1 MASSKKSNVC
11 TTSYNFRFNM
21 KKYFSYLFL
30 LYIFAC
36 QPIEKNEQTVFDNNQ
51 LSKFDILSNSV
62 EINANFELIIS
73 EPYIGHTL
81 DTSPSQRIVN
91 WVDDNF
97 NSIGKENIFYVN
109 ILDASLIKKVI
120 ENDNA
125 KKFDEKTIYKYEIYY
140 LVEYSLYDDANNL
153 ISTTLVESK
162 RSTTSGIYIS
172 IQEQEKVINDLLYLS
187 LVDLATESRK
197 LILKYMSDY
206 IL

>member
-1 MASSKKSNVC
+1 
-11 TTSYNFRFNM
+11 M
-21 KKYFSYLFL
+21 KKYFSYLLF

-36 QPIEKNEQTVFDNNQ
+36 QPIEKNEQIVFDNNQ

-81 DTSPSQRIVN
+81 DTFPSQRIIN
-91 WVDDNF
+91 WIDDNF

-109 ILDASLIKKVI
+109 ILDASLIKKEI
-120 ENDNA
+120 ENEDA

-140 LVEYSLYDDANNL
+140 LVEYSLYDDTNNL

-172 IQEQEKVINDLLYLS
+172 IKEQENIINDLLYLS
-187 LVDLATESRK
+187 LVDLSTESRK
-197 LILKYMSDY
+197 LILQYMSDY